1 MDWLAQHRA
10 VVDCYKKEVMIESS
24 DHPKVVFVG
33 ERQVV
38 PVCVISAMEARQL
51 MLEGC
56 EAYLAHVIDAE
67 KVNPTLEEIP
77 VVRDFPEV
85 FPNDLPGLPPHRE
98 VDFTIETFPG
108 VAPISIAPYRMAP
121 VELQELK
128 KQIEELLEKG
138 FIRPS
143 TSPWG
148 APVLFVKKKDGSMR
162 LCIDYRQLNR
172 VTVKNKYP
180 LPRIDDLLDQ
190 LKGATTFS
198 KIDLRSGYWQL
209 RIAEKDIPKTA
220 FRTRYGHYEFLV
232 MPFGLTN
239 APAAFMALM
248 NRTFHKYLDQ
258 FVIVFID
265 DILVYSRSM
274 EEHEQHLRIVLQIL
288 KEKELYAKLSKCEFW
303 INQVV
308 FLGHVISG
316 DGVMP
321 DPAKVKAI
329 MEWRVPKNATKV
341 RSFLGLAG
349 YYRRFVEGFSII
361 AGPLTKL
368 LRKGVVFQWTEQ
380 CQRSFDELK
389 KRLTSTPILVL
400 PSGSGGYVVYSDAS
414 KQGLGCV
421 LMQNGKV
428 IAYASRQLR
437 PHELNY
443 PTHDLELAT
452 IVHAVKLDAAVVW
465 RKILDFN

>member
-1 MDWLAQHRA
+1 MDFKEFDVILGMDWLAQHRA

-24 DHPKVVFVG
+24 GQPKVVFVG

-38 PVCVISAMEARQL
+38 PVCVILAMEARRL

-56 EAYLAHVIDAE
+56 EAYLAYVINAE

-77 VVRDFPEV
+77 VVRDFSEV
-85 FPNDLPGLPPHRE
+85 FLDDLPGLPPHRK
-98 VDFTIETFPG
+98 VDFTIETLLG
-108 VAPISIAPYRMAP
+108 VAPIFISPYRMAP
-121 VELQELK
+121 MKLQELK

-148 APVLFVKKKDGSMR
+148 APMLFVKKKDGSMR
-162 LCIDYRQLNR
+162 LCVDYRQLNK

-180 LPRIDDLLDQ
+180 LSRIDDLLDQ

-209 RIAEKDIPKTA
+209 RIAEKDIPKIA

-248 NRTFHKYLDQ
+248 NRTFHEYLDQ
-258 FVIVFID
+258 FVIIFID

-303 INQVV
+303 ISQVV

-316 DGVMP
+316 DGFMP
-321 DPAKVKAI
+321 DPAKVKVI
-329 MEWRVPKNATKV
+329 MEWRVPKNVTEVKV
-341 RSFLGLAG
+341 SWG
-349 YYRRFVEGFSII
+349 
-361 AGPLTKL
+361 
-368 LRKGVVFQWTEQ
+368 
-380 CQRSFDELK
+380 
-389 KRLTSTPILVL
+389 
-400 PSGSGGYVVYSDAS
+400 
-414 KQGLGCV
+414 
-421 LMQNGKV
+421 
-428 IAYASRQLR
+428 
-437 PHELNY
+437 
-443 PTHDLELAT
+443 
-452 IVHAVKLDAAVVW
+452 
-465 RKILDFN
+465 